1 MSLRKLLI
9 FGLAALTLLSCD
21 AEKEEI
27 SNPESIDEIIEST
40 KDMKEHSK
48 KIKEE
53 LEEWKSQ
60 DSEESLVYYKKGD
73 DFYKDGN
80 LRGAIDSWQ
89 EAIKLNPELEKE
101 LNEKSSDAYFNLG
114 HSYHQNNELDHAILA
129 YKNSLELNEN
139 HKAHNNLGVA
149 LMMKGGFYGG
159 YTIDHVDQ
167 NVKPFFA
174 NAYKSIPSDHYD
186 LYLVEA
192 AIAHFDNAVKCNK
205 YYALSYYNRALAN
218 KDAGFANAAVSDLEK
233 VIELRAEWSK
243 EARDLIN
250 NIKK

>member
-73 DFYKDGN
+73 DFYKDGQ
-80 LRGAIDSWQ
+80 LIHGRKQ
-89 EAIKLNPELEKE
+89 
-101 LNEKSSDAYFNLG
+101 
-114 HSYHQNNELDHAILA
+114 
-129 YKNSLELNEN
+129 
-139 HKAHNNLGVA
+139 
-149 LMMKGGFYGG
+149 
-159 YTIDHVDQ
+159 
-167 NVKPFFA
+167 
-174 NAYKSIPSDHYD
+174 
-186 LYLVEA
+186 
-192 AIAHFDNAVKCNK
+192 
-205 YYALSYYNRALAN
+205 LS
-218 KDAGFANAAVSDLEK
+218 
-233 VIELRAEWSK
+233 
-243 EARDLIN
+243 
-250 NIKK
+250 